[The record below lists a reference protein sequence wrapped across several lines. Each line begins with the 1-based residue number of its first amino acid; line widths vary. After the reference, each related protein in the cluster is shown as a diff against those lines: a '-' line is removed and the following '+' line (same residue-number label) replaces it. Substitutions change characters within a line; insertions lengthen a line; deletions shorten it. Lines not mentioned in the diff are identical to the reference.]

1 MNHAVTQRLTAIHE
15 WQENKFKK
23 KNRKFVLRELIFYL
37 ILLDEIKI
45 TLQEICIYFP
55 RN

>member
-15 WQENKFKK
+15 WQKNFKK

-37 ILLDEIKI
+37 ILLDMK
-45 TLQEICIYFP
+45 
-55 RN
+55 

>member
-15 WQENKFKK
+15 WQKKK

-37 ILLDEIKI
+37 ILLDMK
-45 TLQEICIYFP
+45 
-55 RN
+55 

>member
-15 WQENKFKK
+15 WQKINKLK

-37 ILLDEIKI
+37 ILLDMK
-45 TLQEICIYFP
+45 
-55 RN
+55 

>member
-15 WQENKFKK
+15 WQKKKK

-37 ILLDEIKI
+37 MK
-45 TLQEICIYFP
+45 
-55 RN
+55 

>member
-15 WQENKFKK
+15 WQK

-37 ILLDEIKI
+37 ILLDMK
-45 TLQEICIYFP
+45 
-55 RN
+55 

>member
-15 WQENKFKK
+15 WQKKKFK

-37 ILLDEIKI
+37 ILLDMK
-45 TLQEICIYFP
+45 
-55 RN
+55 

>member
-15 WQENKFKK
+15 WQKFFFK

-37 ILLDEIKI
+37 ILLDMK
-45 TLQEICIYFP
+45 
-55 RN
+55 